1 MVRAIRNSARSVSK
15 QRQKLIWCMF
25 TGARGLQ
32 AKTSKHKFV
41 VVTRFIIDD
50 FLRNYTEN
58 AKHVIYLSIFGFFNL
73 VNSMA

>member
-1 MVRAIRNSARSVSK
+1 
-15 QRQKLIWCMF
+15 MF